1 MKRHAIYLTVFGL
14 MQTAFAA
21 DYGSYVGELGK
32 LGTGTATNMMQ
43 PAQYTPR
50 YTDNVPMAEQ
60 YYGGGVSL
68 PTQFGDAKFNDCKN
82 LPANPDLYLRQE
94 CEGVNLIA
102 GSRTK
107 RPDVTISSNEKL
119 VTGTQKIAGDPAETL
134 EKYKWKYPVNEDGS
148 VGTFPSSACPTETIT
163 VPAVKTIKR
172 CNEYHGAEMFLCEAA
187 LKVNVDPSWNYSCLE
202 SKYRNQQYQCGKKLK
217 VVCEKSGPNC
227 TRSGIEAGSLQG
239 DMTVNMTPSGS
250 AHRLMFGTI
259 GDNYWR
265 DGQYDREMT
274 LNIKNPEKL
283 TLFTLSR
290 VEYDDWLIVKVND
303 KIVYSSY
310 NNQMFAVDYTAEDD
324 MGRRYAPVRNEEGT
338 RLGYAERGE
347 SWRRNLNIDIRPYL
361 HQGKNIIW
369 TRTVVGG
376 GGENAIFF
384 NVQQYCDPVCHDR
397 WENSC
402 LELEQRVKQ

>member
-1 MKRHAIYLTVFGL
+1 MKYSVIILSLLCLYQSAHAEDFGKYASELRGSLGSGTVN
-14 MQTAFAA
+14 
-21 DYGSYVGELGK
+21 
-32 LGTGTATNMMQ
+32 NMMQ

-60 YYGGGVSL
+60 YYGGGLSL

-102 GSRTK
+102 GNRTK
-107 RPDVTISSNEKL
+107 RPDVTVSPNEKL

-148 VGTFPSSACPTETIT
+148 VGTVPSSACPTETIT
-163 VPAVKTIKR
+163 VPAVKTIKH

-202 SKYRNQQYQCGKKLK
+202 SKYRNQLYQCGRKLK
-217 VVCEKSGPNC
+217 VVCEETGPNC
-227 TRSGIEAGSLQG
+227 TSSGIEAGSLQG
-239 DMTVNMTPSGS
+239 DMTASLKPSGRM
-250 AHRLMFGTI
+250 HKLLFGTI
-259 GDNYWR
+259 GDNYWD

-274 LNIKNPEKL
+274 LNVKNPEKL
-283 TLFTLSR
+283 TLFTLTR
-290 VEYDDWLIVKVND
+290 VEYDDWLIVKVNG

-310 NNQMFAVDYTAEDD
+310 NNQMFAVHYTAGK
-324 MGRRYAPVRNEEGT
+324 GRRYAPVRNEKGT
-338 RLGYAERGE
+338 VLGRAERDE
-347 SWRRNLNIDIRPYL
+347 SWEKNLNIDIRPYL

-369 TRTVVGG
+369 TRTIVGG
-376 GGENAIFF
+376 GGESAILF
-384 NVQQYCDPVCHDR
+384 NVHQYCDPVCHDK
-397 WENSC
+397 WENGC
-402 LELEQRVKQ
+402 LEYEQRVRQ

>member
-1 MKRHAIYLTVFGL
+1 
-14 MQTAFAA
+14 
-21 DYGSYVGELGK
+21 
-32 LGTGTATNMMQ
+32 
-43 PAQYTPR
+43 
-50 YTDNVPMAEQ
+50 
-60 YYGGGVSL
+60 
-68 PTQFGDAKFNDCKN
+68 
-82 LPANPDLYLRQE
+82 
-94 CEGVNLIA
+94 
-102 GSRTK
+102 
-107 RPDVTISSNEKL
+107 
-119 VTGTQKIAGDPAETL
+119 
-134 EKYKWKYPVNEDGS
+134 
-148 VGTFPSSACPTETIT
+148 
-163 VPAVKTIKR
+163 
-172 CNEYHGAEMFLCEAA
+172 
-187 LKVNVDPSWNYSCLE
+187 
-202 SKYRNQQYQCGKKLK
+202 
-217 VVCEKSGPNC
+217 
-227 TRSGIEAGSLQG
+227 
-239 DMTVNMTPSGS
+239 
-250 AHRLMFGTI
+250 
-259 GDNYWR
+259 
-265 DGQYDREMT
+265 MT

-310 NNQMFAVDYTAEDD
+310 NDQMFAVDYTAEDD

-402 LELEQRVKQ
+402 LEYEQRVKQ